1 MYHFDPLHLVGT
13 KYVKNKIGKVDWRQI
28 QVFTLKII
36 FCFVFLFVFVVY
48 WKVFISSLKLLLSL
62 SELKKYKENL

>member
-1 MYHFDPLHLVGT
+1 MYHFDPLHLAGT

-36 FCFVFLFVFVVY
+36 FCFVFLFVFVVH
-48 WKVFISSLKLLLSL
+48 WKVLLFLP
-62 SELKKYKENL
+62 